1 MRLRGKFVGIYALGF
16 CSALSIVAISLATL
30 YRLERIR
37 DTMDRGNALLEQ
49 SRLVR
54 SLTKD
59 IMIGA
64 FAPETY
70 GNLKDV
76 LYYDPHPAAIRK
88 WKEAV
93 DQFQVMFQRFMEDP
107 PLRELVRR
115 GVLGDEHD
123 TAWIM
128 SRKAFARL
136 RELISR
142 VQTLQDKGILGRE
155 DLYARIQGSS
165 DPELIALFDE
175 TRQTS
180 YYLVNSFESFL
191 NYFMDSLEREAA
203 AVRRDQV
210 GSFVLVGVGTAL
222 LATLVSLI
230 FSSRIVRRLGTVGE
244 AIARVSAGD
253 FSTPLDF
260 HTRDEF
266 EDLARGFNLYT
277 NALKGNLGAMV
288 ALSRDAAE
296 SALAEERRGLPEEGT
311 VPSASRDRVL
321 RSIVDAALRDMD
333 ASGAAVVVQGPLGPE
348 VRVSRGE
355 TPFTQEGAPLL
366 AALAALEQNGAP
378 CVVNDG
384 RSAGGASVLVG
395 PLAVANK
402 RFGVLAMASGGRSFN
417 DLDLIRFTNY
427 LEFASLVADNATKYA
442 ELLELRSAEY
452 QALQS
457 QVRPHFLYNV
467 LGSFAA
473 LNRMKESEALEKSI
487 IALKEL
493 LRYSVDHGAETTVA
507 EELDFIERYCELQK
521 MRFQDRLS
529 WRIDRETEALGRRIP
544 KLVLQP
550 LVENAIIH
558 GIEPTGE
565 RGTIIIAARLESGTL
580 ILSVDDDGAGFEISS
595 TAKGIGITNVER
607 RLALAFPGARCML
620 ESAPGEGTRSRIE
633 IPEEGPCDS

>member
-1 MRLRGKFVGIYALGF
+1 VRLRGKFVGIYALVF
-16 CSALSIVAISLATL
+16 CSTLSIVAISVATL

-37 DTMDRGNALLEQ
+37 DTMDRGNELLDQ
-49 SRLVR
+49 SRKVR
-54 SLTKD
+54 NLTKD

-70 GNLKDV
+70 GDLKDV
-76 LYYDPHPAAIRK
+76 LYFAPFSAAIRQ
-88 WKEAV
+88 WKEEV
-93 DQFQVMFQRFMEDP
+93 TLFQTQFQQFMEDP

-128 SRKAFARL
+128 SEKAFARL
-136 RELISR
+136 NGLVAR
-142 VQTLQDKGILGRE
+142 VQALRNAGILGTE
-155 DLYARIQGSS
+155 NLYARIQGSS

-180 YYLVNSFESFL
+180 YYLANSFESYL

-210 GSFVLVGVGTAL
+210 QSFVIVGVGTAL

-230 FSSRIVRRLGTVGE
+230 FSSRIVRRLGTVE
-244 AIARVSAGD
+244 KAIARVSAGD

-260 HTRDEF
+260 RTRDEF

-288 ALSRDAAE
+288 ALSREAAE

-311 VPSASRDRVL
+311 IPSASQDRVL

-333 ASGAAVVVQGPLGPE
+333 AAGAAVVVQGPLGIE
-348 VRVSRGE
+348 ARVVSGE
-355 TPFTQEGAPLL
+355 TSFAEEGSPLL

-384 RSAGGASVLVG
+384 RSTDGTSILAG
-395 PLAVANK
+395 PLGVANR
-402 RFGVLAMASGGRSFN
+402 RFGVLVMSSGERSFN

-427 LEFASLVADNATKYA
+427 LEFASLVADNAAKYA

-473 LNRMKESEALEKSI
+473 LNRMGERGALENSLL
-487 IALKEL
+487 ALKEL

-529 WRIDRETEALGRRIP
+529 WRIEREEAALQRRIP

-558 GIEPTGE
+558 GIEPSGE
-565 RGTIIIAARLESGTL
+565 NGTIVIAARLEAGSL
-580 ILSVDDDGAGFEISS
+580 ILSVNDDGEGFDPAA
-595 TAKGIGITNVER
+595 TAKGVGITNVER
-607 RLALAFPGARCML
+607 RLALAFPGATLLL
-620 ESAPGEGTRSRIE
+620 ESAPGSGTRSRIE
-633 IPEEGPCDS
+633 IPEAPPCAS

>member
-1 MRLRGKFVGIYALGF
+1 MRLRGKFFGIYALVF
-16 CSALSIVAISLATL
+16 CSTLSIVAISVATL

-37 DTMDRGNALLEQ
+37 DTMDRGDALLEQ
-49 SRLVR
+49 SRIVR

-59 IMIGA
+59 IMVSA

-76 LYYDPHPAAIRK
+76 LYFDPYPAAIRK

-93 DQFQVMFQRFMEDP
+93 DQFQGMFQRFMEDP
-107 PLRELVRR
+107 PLRDLVRR
-115 GVLGDEHD
+115 GVLAEEHD

-128 SRKAFARL
+128 SRKAFTRL
-136 RELISR
+136 RFLISR
-142 VQTLQDKGILGRE
+142 VQSLHEAGILGKE

-180 YYLVNSFESFL
+180 YYLANSFESYL
-191 NYFMDSLEREAA
+191 NYFMVSLEREAA
-203 AVRRDQV
+203 AVRSDQLR
-210 GSFVLVGVGTAL
+210 SFVLVGVGTAI
-222 LATLVSLI
+222 LATLISLI
-230 FSSRIVRRLGTVGE
+230 FSARIVRRLGTVGE
-244 AIARVSAGD
+244 AVARVSAGD

-260 HTRDEF
+260 RTRDEF
-266 EDLARGFNLYT
+266 EDLARGFNLYM

-296 SALAEERRGLPEEGT
+296 SALAEERRGLPEEG
-311 VPSASRDRVL
+311 SAPGASQDRVL
-321 RSIVDAALRDMD
+321 RAIVVAALRDMD
-333 ASGAAVVVQGPLGPE
+333 AAGAAVIVQGPRGPE
-348 VRVSRGE
+348 ARVASGK
-355 TPFTQEGAPLL
+355 TPFAGEGSPLL

-378 CVVNDG
+378 CVVSDG
-384 RSAGGASVLVG
+384 RSADGASILAG
-395 PLAVANK
+395 PLGVGSR
-402 RFGVLAMASGGRSFN
+402 RFGVLAMSSGDRSFN

-427 LEFASLVADNATKYA
+427 VEFASLVADNAAKYT

-473 LNRMKESEALEKSI
+473 LNRMQEHAALENAI

-529 WRIDRETEALGRRIP
+529 WRIEREEAALGRRIP

-558 GIEPTGE
+558 GIEPSGE
-565 RGTIIIAARLESGTL
+565 RGTIVIAASVRGRFLE
-580 ILSVDDDGAGFEISS
+580 LSIEDDGGGFVPTSA
-595 TAKGIGITNVER
+595 AKGVGITNVER
-607 RLALAFPGARCML
+607 RLALAFPGAVL
-620 ESAPGEGTRSRIE
+620 TLDSAPGRGTRARIE
-633 IPEEGPCDS
+633 IPEDEECVS